1 MDSKVKINPADI
13 PDDVYDIGCYVLSK
27 CIRRFY
33 KDPKN
38 RKGYEEWMKTPEGQ
52 RADLSPEERALFD
65 AKCKSSGKEEKG

>member
-1 MDSKVKINPADI
+1 MNEPVKINPSDV

-27 CIRRFY
+27 CIRRFF

-52 RADLSPEERALFD
+52 RAEFSPAERALFD
-65 AKCKSSGKEEKG
+65 AQHNQRKEEGQ